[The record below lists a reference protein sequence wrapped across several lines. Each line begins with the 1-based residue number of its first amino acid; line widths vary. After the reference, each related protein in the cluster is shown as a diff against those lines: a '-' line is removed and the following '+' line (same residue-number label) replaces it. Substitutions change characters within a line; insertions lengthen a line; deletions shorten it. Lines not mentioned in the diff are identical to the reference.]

1 MSVSSDGIAYISSL
15 LKLGQMYRPED
26 MYLKDFP
33 IKDKNE
39 LINYIK
45 YIHQDISLSAETIEH
60 IYSNNF
66 KFNEEQ
72 GKLSAWSKNELLYK
86 FGINSSLYQ
95 QSQKLYDSLLTNII
109 NEGKEIKNNNNKNI
123 NEDMDMKIEEENLTS
138 KEVKNRMSNVNSL
151 CFDFEKA
158 VNQYRDNKKKEEEEK
173 KRIEEE
179 KRRIEEEQN
188 RIEEEKRKIEEE
200 KKMPIENESRN
211 KKKKEIRKK
220 ITVDGIEFIAEDEER
235 SIEKLEKY
243 ENFF

>member
-26 MYLKDFP
+26 LYLKDFP

-66 KFNEEQ
+66 KFKEEQ
-72 GKLSAWSKNELLYK
+72 GKLSGWSKNELLYK

-95 QSQKLYDSLLTNII
+95 QSQKLYDNLLTNII
-109 NEGKEIKNNNNKNI
+109 NGGKEIKSNNNKNI
-123 NEDMDMKIEEENLTS
+123 NEDTDMKIEEENLTT

-151 CFDFEKA
+151 CDDFEKA

-179 KRRIEEEQN
+179 KRRIEEEK
-188 RIEEEKRKIEEE
+188 KRIEEE
-200 KKMPIENESRN
+200 KKMPIENESKN